1 VFEIAVSF
9 LYLATHPMTDSQ
21 NVLIGQ
27 ITSLLLVDLENLRQA
42 AIKRDI
48 GKVEQIILHKEKL
61 LNQIKMLVENKKDE
75 GDKKES

>member
-1 VFEIAVSF
+1 
-9 LYLATHPMTDSQ
+9 MTDSQ